1 MEARIVGTLITKSE
15 PLIRLGFFFAVLI
28 IMFLWEIA
36 APRRPLTT
44 SKMTR
49 WVSNLG
55 MVVIDS
61 ITVRLVFPAA
71 LTGVAIFAEQRGWGL
86 FNQFVLSD
94 AWKIIFSVLILD
106 LTIYLQH
113 VMVHSAPLLWR
124 IHMVHHTDMDLDVS
138 TGVRFHP
145 IEIVLSLGIKMM
157 VVVLIGAPPASVLIF
172 EIILNGTSMF
182 NHGNVRYP
190 KRIDSFLR
198 LLVVTPEMHRVH
210 HSAIR
215 WETNSNLGFN
225 FPWWDRLFG
234 TYRDQPAKGHLEMT
248 IGLDQYKEP
257 QKLTLPW
264 LIVLP
269 FIGKLGKYPM
279 TRSPGVE

>member
-1 MEARIVGTLITKSE
+1 MDNEL
-15 PLIRLGFFFAVLI
+15 LIRLGFFFGILI
-28 IMFLWEIA
+28 LMFLWELI

-44 SKMTR
+44 SKIIR
-49 WVSNLG
+49 WFSNLG
-55 MVVIDS
+55 LVLIDS
-61 ITVRLVFPAA
+61 IVVRLVFPTA
-71 LTGVAIFAEQRGWGL
+71 LAGIAFLAQQRGWGL
-86 FNQFVLSD
+86 FNQFELPD
-94 AWKIIFSVLILD
+94 LLKIIFSVLILD
-106 LTIYLQH
+106 FVIYLQH
-113 VMVHSAPLLWR
+113 IMFHSVPLFWR
-124 IHMVHHTDMDLDVS
+124 LHMVHHTDMDIDVT

-145 IEIVLSLGIKMM
+145 IEIILSMGIKMI
-157 VVVLIGAPPASVLIF
+157 VVILIGAPAVAVLIF

-182 NHGNVRYP
+182 NHGNVRYSQN
-190 KRIDSFLR
+190 IDSILR

-210 HSAIR
+210 HSTIR

-257 QKLTLPW
+257 QKLTFLW
-264 LIVLP
+264 LLVLP

>member
-1 MEARIVGTLITKSE
+1 MDNQL
-15 PLIRLGFFFAVLI
+15 LIRLGFFFGILVV
-28 IMFLWEIA
+28 MFLWELI

-44 SKMTR
+44 SKIIR
-49 WVSNLG
+49 WFSNLG
-55 MVVIDS
+55 LVLIDS
-61 ITVRLVFPAA
+61 IVVRLFFPTA
-71 LTGVAIFAEQRGWGL
+71 LAGIALLVQQRGWGL
-86 FNQFVLSD
+86 FNQFELPYLL
-94 AWKIIFSVLILD
+94 KIIFSVLVLD
-106 LTIYLQH
+106 LVIYLQH
-113 VMVHSAPLLWR
+113 IVFHSVPLFWR
-124 IHMVHHTDMDLDVS
+124 LHMVHHTDMDIDVT

-145 IEIVLSLGIKMM
+145 IEIILSMGIKMI
-157 VVVLIGAPPASVLIF
+157 VVVLIGAPAVAVLIF

-182 NHGNVRYP
+182 NHGNVRYSQN
-190 KRIDSFLR
+190 IDSILR

-210 HSAIR
+210 HSTIR

-257 QKLTLPW
+257 EKLTLRW
-264 LIVLP
+264 LLVLP

>member
-1 MEARIVGTLITKSE
+1 MDPLVKKNEL
-15 PLIRLGFFFAVLI
+15 LIRLGVFFGILVV
-28 IMFLWEIA
+28 MFLWELI

-44 SKMTR
+44 SKITR
-49 WVSNLG
+49 WFSNLG
-55 MVVIDS
+55 LVLIDS
-61 ITVRLVFPAA
+61 IVVRLVFPTA
-71 LTGVAIFAEQRGWGL
+71 LAGITLLVQQRGWGL
-86 FNQFVLSD
+86 FNQSELPYLL
-94 AWKIIFSVLILD
+94 KIIFSVLILD
-106 LTIYLQH
+106 FVIYLQH
-113 VMVHSAPLLWR
+113 IMFHSVPLFWR
-124 IHMVHHTDMDLDVS
+124 LHMVHHTDMDIDVT

-145 IEIVLSLGIKMM
+145 VEIILSMGIKMI
-157 VVVLIGAPPASVLIF
+157 VVILIGAPLAAALIF

-182 NHGNVRYP
+182 NHGNVRYSQN
-190 KRIDSFLR
+190 IDSILR

-210 HSAIR
+210 HSTIR

-234 TYRDQPAKGHLEMT
+234 TYRGQPAKGHLEMT
-248 IGLDQYKEP
+248 IGLEPYKEP
-257 QKLTLPW
+257 KKLTLPW

>member
-1 MEARIVGTLITKSE
+1 M
-15 PLIRLGFFFAVLI
+15 
-28 IMFLWEIA
+28 
-36 APRRPLTT
+36 
-44 SKMTR
+44 
-49 WVSNLG
+49 
-55 MVVIDS
+55 
-61 ITVRLVFPAA
+61 
-71 LTGVAIFAEQRGWGL
+71 
-86 FNQFVLSD
+86 
-94 AWKIIFSVLILD
+94 LILD
-106 LTIYLQH
+106 LAIYLQH
-113 VMVHSAPLLWR
+113 VMFHSAPLFWR
-124 IHMVHHTDMDLDVS
+124 LHMVHHSDMDIDVT

-145 IEIVLSLGIKMM
+145 IEIILSMGIKMI
-157 VVVLIGAPPASVLIF
+157 VVILIGAPPVSVLIF

-182 NHGNVRYP
+182 NHGNVRYSQQ
-190 KRIDSFLR
+190 IDSFLR

-210 HSAIR
+210 HSTIR

-234 TYRDQPAKGHLEMT
+234 TYRDQPTKGHLEMT

-279 TRSPGVE
+279 TRSPGTE

>member
-1 MEARIVGTLITKSE
+1 MDPLVKKNEL
-15 PLIRLGFFFAVLI
+15 LIRLGVFFGILVV
-28 IMFLWEIA
+28 MFLWELI

-44 SKMTR
+44 SKITR
-49 WVSNLG
+49 WFSNLG
-55 MVVIDS
+55 LVLIDS
-61 ITVRLVFPAA
+61 IVVRLVFPTA
-71 LTGVAIFAEQRGWGL
+71 LAGITLLVQQRGWGL
-86 FNQFVLSD
+86 FNQFELPYLL
-94 AWKIIFSVLILD
+94 KIIFSVLILD
-106 LTIYLQH
+106 FVIYLQH
-113 VMVHSAPLLWR
+113 IMFHSVPLFWR
-124 IHMVHHTDMDLDVS
+124 LHMVHHTDMDIDVT

-145 IEIVLSLGIKMM
+145 VEIILSLGIKMI
-157 VVVLIGAPPASVLIF
+157 VVILIGAPLAAALIF

-182 NHGNVRYP
+182 NHGNVRYSQN
-190 KRIDSFLR
+190 IDSILR

-210 HSAIR
+210 HSTIR

-234 TYRDQPAKGHLEMT
+234 TYRGQPAKGHLEMT
-248 IGLDQYKEP
+248 IGLEPYKEP
-257 QKLTLPW
+257 KKLTLPW

>member
-1 MEARIVGTLITKSE
+1 MGTLFTRSE
-15 PLIRLGFFFAVLI
+15 PLIRFGFFFGILI
-28 IMFLWEIA
+28 IMFLWEVF

-44 SKMTR
+44 SKITR
-49 WVSNLG
+49 WISNLG
-55 MVVIDS
+55 MVTIDS
-61 ITVRLVFPAA
+61 ILLRLLFPAA
-71 LTGVAIFAEQRGWGL
+71 LTGVAILVQQRGWGL
-86 FNQFVLSD
+86 FSQFGLHLL
-94 AWKIIFSVLILD
+94 AKIIFSVLILD

-113 VMVHSAPLLWR
+113 VMFHSAPLLWR
-124 IHMVHHTDMDLDVS
+124 LHMVHHSDMDIDVT

-145 IEIVLSLGIKMM
+145 IEIILSMGIKMAA
-157 VVVLIGAPPASVLIF
+157 VLLIGAPPVSVLIF
-172 EIILNGTSMF
+172 EVILNGTSMF
-182 NHGNVRYP
+182 NHGNVRFSQ
-190 KRIDSFLR
+190 RIDSFLR

-210 HSAIR
+210 HSTIR

-234 TYRDQPAKGHLEMT
+234 TYRPQPAKGHLEMT

-257 QKLTLPW
+257 GKLTLPW

-269 FIGKLGKYPM
+269 FTGKLGKYPM

>member
-1 MEARIVGTLITKSE
+1 MGALFTKSE
-15 PLIRLGFFFAVLI
+15 PIIRLGFFFGILV
-28 IMFLWEIA
+28 IMFFWEVF
-36 APRRPLTT
+36 APRRNLTT
-44 SKMTR
+44 SKITR

-55 MVVIDS
+55 LVMIDS
-61 ITVRLVFPAA
+61 ITVRLALPAGLA
-71 LTGVAIFAEQRGWGL
+71 GIAILAQQRGWGL
-86 FNQFVLSD
+86 FNQFEVPNLS
-94 AWKIIFSVLILD
+94 KIIFSVLILD

-113 VMVHSAPLLWR
+113 VMFHSAPLLWR
-124 IHMVHHTDMDLDVS
+124 LHMVHHSDMDIDVT

-145 IEIVLSLGIKMM
+145 IEIILSMGIKMM
-157 VVVLIGAPPASVLIF
+157 AVILIGAPPASVLIF
-172 EIILNGTSMF
+172 EVILNGTSMF
-182 NHGNVRYP
+182 NHGNVRFSQ
-190 KRIDSFLR
+190 RIDSLLR

-210 HSAIR
+210 HSTIR

-234 TYRDQPAKGHLEMT
+234 TYRGQPAKGHLEMT

-257 QKLTLPW
+257 GKLTLPW

>member
-1 MEARIVGTLITKSE
+1 MDNEL
-15 PLIRLGFFFAVLI
+15 LIRLGFFFGILVV
-28 IMFLWEIA
+28 MFLWELI

-44 SKMTR
+44 SKIIR
-49 WVSNLG
+49 WFSNLG
-55 MVVIDS
+55 LVLIDS
-61 ITVRLVFPAA
+61 IVVRLFFPTA
-71 LTGVAIFAEQRGWGL
+71 LAGIALLVQQRGWGL
-86 FNQFVLSD
+86 SNQFELPTLL
-94 AWKIIFSVLILD
+94 KIIFSMLVLD
-106 LTIYLQH
+106 FVIYLQH
-113 VMVHSAPLLWR
+113 IVFHSVPLFWR
-124 IHMVHHTDMDLDVS
+124 LHMVHHTDMDIDVT

-145 IEIVLSLGIKMM
+145 IEIILSMGIKMI
-157 VVVLIGAPPASVLIF
+157 VVVLIGAPAVAVLIF

-182 NHGNVRYP
+182 NHGNVHYSQN
-190 KRIDSFLR
+190 IDSILR

-210 HSAIR
+210 HSTIR

-234 TYRDQPAKGHLEMT
+234 TYRGQPAKGHLEMT

-257 QKLTLPW
+257 NKLTLPW
-264 LIVLP
+264 LLVLP

>member
-1 MEARIVGTLITKSE
+1 MNLPVAKNELW
-15 PLIRLGFFFAVLI
+15 IRLGFFFGILI
-28 IMFLWEIA
+28 IMFLWEVIM
-36 APRRPLTT
+36 PRRRLTT
-44 SKMTR
+44 SKNTR
-49 WVSNLG
+49 WFSNLSL
-55 MVVIDS
+55 VLIDS
-61 ITVRLVFPAA
+61 VAARLAFPAGLA
-71 LTGVAIFAEQRGWGL
+71 GVAFVAQQRGWGMFSFFEL
-86 FNQFVLSD
+86 PFFLKIVLG
-94 AWKIIFSVLILD
+94 VLILD
-106 LTIYLQH
+106 LAIYLQH
-113 VMVHSAPLLWR
+113 VMFHSAPLLWR
-124 IHMVHHTDMDLDVS
+124 LHMVHHSDMDIDVT

-145 IEIVLSLGIKMM
+145 IEIILSMGIKMV
-157 VVVLIGAPPASVLIF
+157 VVVLIGAPVLAVLIF

-190 KRIDSFLR
+190 QSADSIIR

-210 HSAIR
+210 HSTIR

-257 QKLTLPW
+257 KKLTLLW
-264 LIVLP
+264 LIALP

-279 TRSPGVE
+279 TRSPGTE

>member
-1 MEARIVGTLITKSE
+1 MDPLVKKNEL
-15 PLIRLGFFFAVLI
+15 LIRLGVFFGILVV
-28 IMFLWEIA
+28 MFLWELI

-44 SKMTR
+44 SKITR
-49 WVSNLG
+49 WFSNLG
-55 MVVIDS
+55 LVLIDS
-61 ITVRLVFPAA
+61 IVVRLVFPTA
-71 LTGVAIFAEQRGWGL
+71 LAGITLLVQQRGWGL
-86 FNQFVLSD
+86 FNQFELPYLL
-94 AWKIIFSVLILD
+94 KIIFSVLILD
-106 LTIYLQH
+106 FVIYLQH
-113 VMVHSAPLLWR
+113 IMFHSVPLFWR
-124 IHMVHHTDMDLDVS
+124 LHMVHHTDMDIDVT

-145 IEIVLSLGIKMM
+145 VEIILSLGIKMI
-157 VVVLIGAPPASVLIF
+157 VVILIGAPLAAVLIF

-182 NHGNVRYP
+182 NHGNVRYSQN
-190 KRIDSFLR
+190 IDSILR

-210 HSAIR
+210 HSTIR

-234 TYRDQPAKGHLEMT
+234 TYRGQPAKGHLEMT
-248 IGLDQYKEP
+248 IGLEPYKEP
-257 QKLTLPW
+257 KKLTLPW